1 MNATPKKRP
10 AEDNFV
16 PVTVSNP
23 SIVNTGIDQRMM
35 EVANQPAEKRA
46 RLQRGGLRSCAKV
59 ILLINF
65 QYDSSLWTRAFF
77 MTIIYYIFFGFHYD
91 VPLNSICSKAENN
104 YSSLRV
110 CFVKNFKFAYN
121 ILCVFL

>member
-1 MNATPKKRP
+1 M
-10 AEDNFV
+10 

-59 ILLINF
+59 IILINF
-65 QYDSSLWTRAFF
+65 QCEQL
-77 MTIIYYIFFGFHYD
+77 
-91 VPLNSICSKAENN
+91 
-104 YSSLRV
+104 
-110 CFVKNFKFAYN
+110 
-121 ILCVFL
+121 